1 MNSSPLRQRGPDRDS
16 PREWLRLGLIGLAF
30 VLGGVLF
37 GMRDPA
43 PRAGAPTRTS
53 SPPAVTTATPDAIED
68 ADDPG
73 R

>member
-1 MNSSPLRQRGPDRDS
+1 MDSSPLRQRGPDRDS

-43 PRAGAPTRTS
+43 PRAEAPTRTA
-53 SPPAVTTATPDAIED
+53 SPTTVMTATADAMED
-68 ADDPG
+68 AEDPG
-73 R
+73 P